1 MTQFDFSASPDA
13 GMSLDVSVPSAQQQ
27 VLGAASLQAAA
38 EQESERLSRDV
49 TLLDY
54 AAEVLT
60 EEAAA
65 ILLMRDRLTSSFEE
79 AIELLL
85 DCSGKVVV
93 TGMGKSGHIGC
104 KIAATL
110 ASTGTPAFFVHPA
123 ELRHGDFGMLDSR
136 DLVIALS
143 ASGETQEIK
152 LVLEPIKRTG
162 LKLIAMTGNMESTL
176 AKYAD
181 VCLDVSVDKEAC
193 PLNLA
198 PTSSTTASLAM
209 GDALAMTLMAVKGI
223 APEDFAKSHPG
234 GSLGQKL
241 ITVESIMRSGMD
253 VPIVSLDASHELV
266 LDEITKKRLGFTVVC
281 EDDGK
286 LRGIITDGD
295 LRRAVSKYRDQVFEK
310 CARDIMT
317 TSPKTISSQCLAVEA
332 LKLMEKYSISD
343 LLIVDAQQRPV
354 GLIDLKD
361 LLRAGII

>member
-1 MTQFDFSASPDA
+1 MNQSDLGPNLYQAEGTDLKKGAPGEGQNEFAVYPGSEATFMGQSLIAYGAQVMTSEADA
-13 GMSLDVSVPSAQQQ
+13 IIAMRN
-27 VLGAASLQAAA
+27 
-38 EQESERLSRDV
+38 RL
-49 TLLDY
+49 
-54 AAEVLT
+54 AP
-60 EEAAA
+60 
-65 ILLMRDRLTSSFEE
+65 SFEH

-85 DCSGKVVV
+85 ECTGKVVV
-93 TGMGKSGHIGC
+93 TGMGKSGHIGT
-104 KIAATL
+104 KIAATF

-123 ELRHGDFGMLDSR
+123 ELRHGDFGMLDDR

-143 ASGETQEIK
+143 SSGETQEIK

-162 LKLIAMTGNMESTL
+162 LKLIALTGNLSSTL
-176 AKYAD
+176 AKFAD
-181 VCLDVSVDKEAC
+181 VVLDVSVDKEAC

-198 PTSSTTASLAM
+198 PTSSTTATLAM

-223 APEDFAKSHPG
+223 EPEDFAKSHPG

-253 VPIVSLDASHELV
+253 VPIVSLDATHEMV
-266 LDEITKKRLGFTVVC
+266 IQEITRKKLGFTVVC

-295 LRRAVSKYRDQVFEK
+295 LRRCLVKFRDQVFEK
-310 CARDIMT
+310 CAREMMT
-317 TSPKTISSQCLAVEA
+317 TSPKTISSQSLAVEA

-343 LLIVDAQQRPV
+343 LLIVDSVQRPI